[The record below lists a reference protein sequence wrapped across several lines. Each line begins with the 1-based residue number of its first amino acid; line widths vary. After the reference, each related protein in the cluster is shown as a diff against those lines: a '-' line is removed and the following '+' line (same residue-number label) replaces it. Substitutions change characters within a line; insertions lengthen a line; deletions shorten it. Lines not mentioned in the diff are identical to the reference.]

1 MVSSPYPIV
10 VFDLDGTLLDSLK
23 TTFQALDHAVSPRR
37 GRPLEIK
44 DLVHLL
50 RHTDTEILNMLLDES
65 LVEAAL
71 QDYLD
76 FYRSPAGHIA
86 PFEGIVDLLRDLRSA
101 GVPLAVVTGRGR
113 RSLDI
118 LLEQSGL
125 SDLLEVVVAADDGF
139 GRKPATDIIEHA
151 TGRLGIQTQGGL
163 MVGDGPD
170 DVRCGRAAGM
180 TTVTTRWCGLI
191 PMEQIEAVKPDH
203 LVETVGELRGL
214 LGL

>member
-1 MVSSPYPIV
+1 MV

-23 TTFQALDHAVSPRR
+23 TTFMA
-37 GRPLEIK
+37 
-44 DLVHLL
+44 LVHML
-50 RHTDTEILNMLLDES
+50 RHTDTEILGMLLPQDSVES
-65 LVEAAL
+65 AM

-76 FYRSPAGHIA
+76 FYRLPEGRIA
-86 PFEGIVDLLRDLRSA
+86 PFDGIPELLKDLHA
-101 GVPLAVVTGRGR
+101 AAVPLAVVTGRGR

-139 GRKPATDIIEHA
+139 GRKPATDIAIYA
-151 TGRLGIQTQGGL
+151 AGRLGVETQGGL

-191 PMEQIEAVKPDH
+191 PMEQIEAVEPDH
-203 LVETVGELRGL
+203 LVETVAELRKL

>member
-1 MVSSPYPIV
+1 MSSPYPIV

-23 TTFQALDHAVSPRR
+23 TTFLALDHAVSPRR
-37 GRPLEIK
+37 DRKLALK

-50 RHTDTEILNMLLDES
+50 RHTDTEILGMLLDAS
-65 LVEAAL
+65 LVEAAM

-76 FYRSPAGHIA
+76 FYRSPAGRIA
-86 PFEGIVDLLRDLRSA
+86 PFEGIVGLLRDLRSA
-101 GVPLAVVTGRGR
+101 GIPLAVVTGRGR

-118 LLEQSGL
+118 MLRHSGL

-139 GRKPATDIIEHA
+139 GRKPATDIVEHA
-151 TGRLGIQTQGGL
+151 AGRLGVAPQGGL

-191 PMEQIEAVKPDH
+191 PMEQIEAVEPDH
-203 LVETVGELRGL
+203 VVETVEELREL

>member
-1 MVSSPYPIV
+1 VSSPFPIV

-23 TTFQALDHAVSPRR
+23 TTFWALDHAVSSRR
-37 GRPLEIK
+37 NHPLEIK

-50 RHTDTEILNMLLDES
+50 RHTDTEILGMLLDES
-65 LVEAAL
+65 LVAEAMR
-71 QDYLD
+71 DYLD
-76 FYRSPAGHIA
+76 FYRSPAGRIA
-86 PFEGIVDLLRDLRSA
+86 PFDGIPELLQDLRTA

-118 LLEQSGL
+118 MLQGSGL

-139 GRKPATDIIEHA
+139 GRKPATDIVVHA
-151 TGRLGIQTQGGL
+151 AGRLGVEARGGL

-180 TTVTTRWCGLI
+180 TTVTTRWCGMI
-191 PMEQIEAVKPDH
+191 PMEQIEAVEPDH
-203 LVETVGELRGL
+203 IVETVEELRKL
-214 LGL
+214 LRL

>member
-1 MVSSPYPIV
+1 VSSSYPIV

-23 TTFQALDHAVSPRR
+23 TTFLALDHAVSPRR
-37 GRPLEIK
+37 GHKLAIK

-50 RHTDTEILNMLLDES
+50 RHTDTEILGMLLDES
-65 LVEAAL
+65 LVEPAM

-76 FYRSPAGHIA
+76 FYRSPSGHIA
-86 PFEGIVDLLRDLRSA
+86 PFDGVTDLLRDLRSA

-118 LLEQSGL
+118 LLQLSGL

-139 GRKPATDIIEHA
+139 GRKPGTQIVKHA
-151 TGRLGIQTQGGL
+151 AGRLGVEVKGGL

-180 TTVTTRWCGLI
+180 TTVTTRWCGMI
-191 PMEQIEAVKPDH
+191 PIEQIEEVKPDH
-203 LVETVGELRGL
+203 VVETVEELRKL

>member
-1 MVSSPYPIV
+1 V

-23 TTFQALDHAVSPRR
+23 TTFQALDHAVSSRL

-44 DLVHLL
+44 DLVHML
-50 RHTDTEILNMLLDES
+50 RHTDTEILGILLGEDS
-65 LVEAAL
+65 VEAAM

-76 FYRSPAGHIA
+76 FYRTPAGKIA

-101 GVPLAVVTGRGR
+101 DVPQAVVTGRGR

-151 TGRLGIQTQGGL
+151 AGRLGVQIQGGL

-170 DVRCGRAAGM
+170 DVRSGRAAGM
-180 TTVTTRWCGLI
+180 ITVTTRWCGLI

-203 LVETVGELRGL
+203 IVETVEELRKLMGL
-214 LGL
+214 

>member
-1 MVSSPYPIV
+1 MV

-23 TTFQALDHAVSPRR
+23 TTFMALYHAVASRL
-37 GRPLEIK
+37 GRKLQIK
-44 DLVHLL
+44 DLVHML
-50 RHTDTEILNMLLDES
+50 RHTDDEILGMLLPPDT
-65 LVEAAL
+65 LQAAM

-76 FYRSPAGHIA
+76 FYRSPQGKIA
-86 PFEGIVDLLRDLRSA
+86 PFDGVPELLRDLHA
-101 GVPLAVVTGRGR
+101 AAVPLTVVTGRGR

-139 GRKPATDIIEHA
+139 GRKPATDIVEHA
-151 TGRLGIQTQGGL
+151 AGRLGVETRGGL

-191 PMEQIEAVKPDH
+191 PLEQIEEVQPDH
-203 LVETVGELRGL
+203 IVETVAELRKL
-214 LGL
+214 LRL

>member
-1 MVSSPYPIV
+1 MV

-23 TTFQALDHAVSPRR
+23 TTFMALDHAVSPRR
-37 GRPLEIK
+37 GRPLELK

-50 RHTDTEILNMLLDES
+50 RHTDDEILSMLLPEDS
-65 LVEAAL
+65 VEAAL
-71 QDYLD
+71 RDYLD
-76 FYRSPAGHIA
+76 FYRSPEGRIA
-86 PFEGIVDLLRDLRSA
+86 PFAGIPGLLQDLQAAS
-101 GVPLAVVTGRGR
+101 VPLAVVTGRGR

-125 SDLLEVVVAADDGF
+125 SGLLEVVVAADDGF
-139 GRKPATDIIEHA
+139 GRKPATDIVEHA
-151 TGRLGIQTQGGL
+151 AGRLGTGTQGGL

-180 TTVTTRWCGLI
+180 TTVTTRWCGMI

-203 LVETVGELRGL
+203 VVETVAELRKL
-214 LGL
+214 LML

>member
-1 MVSSPYPIV
+1 VSRPYPIV

-23 TTFQALDHAVSPRR
+23 TTFLALDHAVSPRR

-44 DLVHLL
+44 DMVHLL
-50 RHTDTEILNMLLDES
+50 RHTDTEILSILLPED
-65 LVEAAL
+65 LVAAATR
-71 QDYLD
+71 DYLD
-76 FYRSPAGHIA
+76 FYRSPEGGIA
-86 PFEGIVDLLRDLRSA
+86 PFEGIAELLRDLRAA
-101 GVPLAVVTGRGR
+101 GFPLAVVTGRGR

-139 GRKPATDIIEHA
+139 GRKPATDILHHA
-151 TGRLGIQTQGGL
+151 AGRLGVKTPGGL

-170 DVRCGRAAGM
+170 DVRSGRAAGM
-180 TTVTTRWCGLI
+180 TTVTTRWCGMI
-191 PMEQIEAVKPDH
+191 PMEQIEAVEPDH
-203 LVETVGELRGL
+203 IVDTVEELRRL